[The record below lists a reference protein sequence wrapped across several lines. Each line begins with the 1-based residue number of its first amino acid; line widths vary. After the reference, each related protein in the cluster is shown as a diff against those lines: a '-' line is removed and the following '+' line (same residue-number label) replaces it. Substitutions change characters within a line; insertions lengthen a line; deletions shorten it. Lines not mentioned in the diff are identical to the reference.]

1 MKRISNKQLWLVLVA
16 VAVIW
21 FSNLEYRKLIK
32 PDEGRYAE
40 IPREMLV
47 SGDWTTPRLNGL
59 KYFEKPPLQ
68 YWATASAYA
77 VFGEHHWTSRLWTAL
92 TGFAGILL
100 VWFSGLRL
108 YGRDAANYSALA
120 LVGAMFYTLMAHF
133 NTLDMGVTFF
143 ISLGIFGFL
152 LAQTE
157 VNIKNQRNWMLL
169 AWAALAL
176 AVLSKGLMGLVLP
189 GAALFIYMVVQ
200 RDISILKRMHW
211 LPGISLFMLVT
222 VPWFYLVMKANPE
235 FFQFFFIHEHLER
248 FTTKVHDR
256 FEPWYYFIPIL
267 LAGMLPWTLVMF
279 DALLK
284 SWKQDK
290 KESRT
295 INPERF
301 LLIWVVFVFIFF
313 SISDSKLASYILP
326 MFPALALLM
335 GKQLAN
341 MNARRLFW
349 LIAPLFP
356 LMVIGLGFSPFTA
369 RLAEDPV
376 EFQEYSEYA
385 YWIVPAVVIW
395 TLGMLTTMVLLWRST
410 TVRDNKLWSVLILST
425 STLIA
430 SQLVTSGYNTVA
442 VEKSGYI
449 IAEAI
454 RPYVKPDKPFYSVH
468 EYEQTLPFYL
478 KHTFTLV
485 DYENE
490 MAFGIMQEPQLAI
503 PTLEEFSKVWAGQ
516 SEALA
521 IMPVRMFEKLKQLGC
536 AMKIIYQDTQFI
548 VVEKP

>member
-1 MKRISNKQLWLVLVA
+1 
-16 VAVIW
+16 
-21 FSNLEYRKLIK
+21 
-32 PDEGRYAE
+32 
-40 IPREMLV
+40 
-47 SGDWTTPRLNGL
+47 
-59 KYFEKPPLQ
+59 
-68 YWATASAYA
+68 
-77 VFGEHHWTSRLWTAL
+77 
-92 TGFAGILL
+92 
-100 VWFSGLRL
+100 
-108 YGRDAANYSALA
+108 
-120 LVGAMFYTLMAHF
+120 
-133 NTLDMGVTFF
+133 
-143 ISLGIFGFL
+143 
-152 LAQTE
+152 
-157 VNIKNQRNWMLL
+157 
-169 AWAALAL
+169 
-176 AVLSKGLMGLVLP
+176 
-189 GAALFIYMVVQ
+189 
-200 RDISILKRMHW
+200 
-211 LPGISLFMLVT
+211 
-222 VPWFYLVMKANPE
+222 
-235 FFQFFFIHEHLER
+235 
-248 FTTKVHDR
+248 
-256 FEPWYYFIPIL
+256 
-267 LAGMLPWTLVMF
+267 
-279 DALLK
+279 
-284 SWKQDK
+284 
-290 KESRT
+290 
-295 INPERF
+295 
-301 LLIWVVFVFIFF
+301 
-313 SISDSKLASYILP
+313 
-326 MFPALALLM
+326 M

-376 EFQEYSEYA
+376 EFPEYSEYA

-395 TLGMLTTMVLLWRST
+395 TLGMLITMVLLWRST
-410 TVRDNKLWSVLILST
+410 TVRDTKLWSVLILST